1 MAPDS
6 SVYFHFSMFSS
17 GSQMNV
23 SLRQVEIFLAVA
35 QTLSFSQAA
44 RLCHLS
50 QHALSANVKRLE
62 ETVGARL
69 FDRHTRKV
77 SLTPVGAEFLAIA
90 NGMKEGVEL
99 SLARLA
105 DVVAGRR
112 GRLVLAAAPSMAA
125 SFVPGLIAAHAALH
139 PDIEIELHDELSE
152 VCLAMVRSG
161 AADVALA
168 PYKVN
173 ADDLEQRELF
183 RDPLVMICSAGHPLA
198 AKAAVRWA
206 DVQPFAH
213 VVMNRSSSVRQ
224 LVDAQ
229 YAQHGMKLRPAF
241 EVAQVGTMLGLI
253 AADLGIGELPQ
264 SLIHNVDLSGLAARR
279 ISSQAAYR
287 TICAVTLCGRSQSS
301 ALAPFLELCRRQAGS
316 WPGRRT
322 ARRPR

>member
-1 MAPDS
+1 
-6 SVYFHFSMFSS
+6 
-17 GSQMNV
+17 MNV

-50 QHALSANVKRLE
+50 QPALSANVKRLE
-62 ETVGARL
+62 EAVGARL

-77 SLTPVGAEFLAIA
+77 SLTPLGTEFLAIA
-90 NGMKEGVEL
+90 NAMKDSVEL

-105 DVVAGRR
+105 DLVAGKR

-125 SFVPGLIAAHAALH
+125 SFAPGLIAAHASRH
-139 PDIEIELHDELSE
+139 PDIEIELHDELSD

-168 PYKVN
+168 PYKPN
-173 ADDLEQRELF
+173 AADLEQRELF
-183 RDPLVMICSAGHPLA
+183 RDPLVMICSAQHPLA
-198 AKAAVRWA
+198 AKTSVRWR
-206 DVQPFAH
+206 DVQAYAQ
-213 VVMNRSSSVRQ
+213 VVVNRSSSVRQ

-229 YAQHGMKLRPAF
+229 YARHGLKLRPAF

-253 AADLGIGELPQ
+253 AAGLGIGELPQ
-264 SLIHNVDLSGLAARR
+264 SLLHNVDLSGLAARR

-287 TICAVTLCGRSQSS
+287 TICAVTLRGRSHPA
-301 ALAPFLELCRRQAGS
+301 ALAPFLELCRAQADAWS
-316 WPGRRT
+316 GRRA
-322 ARRPR
+322 AR

>member
-1 MAPDS
+1 
-6 SVYFHFSMFSS
+6 
-17 GSQMNV
+17 MNV

-50 QHALSANVKRLE
+50 QPALSANVKRLE
-62 ETVGARL
+62 DAVGARL

-77 SLTPVGAEFLAIA
+77 SLTPLGTEFLAIA
-90 NGMKEGVEL
+90 NGMKHSVEL

-105 DVVAGRR
+105 DLVAGKR

-125 SFVPGLIAAHAALH
+125 SFAPGLIAAHAARH
-139 PDIEIELHDELSE
+139 PDIEIELHDELSD

-168 PYKVN
+168 PYKAN
-173 ADDLEQRELF
+173 AGDLEQRELF
-183 RDPLVMICSAGHPLA
+183 RDPLVMICAAHHPLA
-198 AKAAVRWA
+198 AKAAVRWR
-206 DVQPFAH
+206 DVQAYAQ
-213 VVMNRSSSVRQ
+213 VVVNRSSSVRQ

-229 YAQHGMKLRPAF
+229 YARHGMKLRPAF

-253 AADLGIGELPQ
+253 AAGLGIGELPQ
-264 SLIHNVDLSGLAARR
+264 SLLHNVDLGAFAVRR

-287 TICAVTLCGRSQSS
+287 TICAVTLRGRSHPT
-301 ALAPFLELCRRQAGS
+301 ALGAFLELCRAQAAA
-316 WPGRRT
+316 WTGRRA
-322 ARRPR
+322 AR